1 MSDAKITVDLTGA
14 IRKTQALKA
23 IPSAFKYQVTSWMAD
38 TLLELKRSAAAMQA
52 SGPGRKTGQMAR
64 NIGHEIKGTDAAF
77 EVIVGTGVGGKQS
90 VKYAGIQDRGGT
102 IKALDKFFTIVNLP
116 GHPRIGPF
124 LTIPLGNTKGRV
136 KDYKN
141 TFNIR
146 SKSGNFLVMQ
156 SSRATGSM
164 TTKKVY
170 DPLTGRRTRGAP
182 KASMK
187 PLFVLKPSVTLPA
200 THWFSGPM
208 AQRLAYLAA
217 MTTPEAVFEVAQRRA
232 AGLKIGNID

>member
-23 IPSAFKYQVTSWMAD
+23 IPSAFKYQVTSWVAD
-38 TLLELKRSAAAMQA
+38 TILELKRSAAGMQA

-90 VKYAGIQDRGGT
+90 VVYAGIQDRGGT
-102 IKALDKFFTIVNLP
+102 IHKKNK
-116 GHPRIGPF
+116 R
-124 LTIPLGNTKGRV
+124 LTIPFPGVKGFAREYQDTFVIKSKAGNTIICQRQGKKG
-136 KDYKN
+136 K
-141 TFNIR
+141 
-146 SKSGNFLVMQ
+146 L
-156 SSRATGSM
+156 
-164 TTKKVY
+164 
-170 DPLTGRRTRGAP
+170 
-182 KASMK
+182 K
-187 PLFVLKPSVTLPA
+187 PLFLLRDEVTLPA